1 MAQINHREGYVVTA
15 QKIGILSIESYQ
27 QASEFINPGKAA
39 FAGKAVFVYGFIKQS
54 FRTTLRFLAIALVF
68 LDVRNDV
75 MIEAG
80 LARSFSVKS
89 RVSIEIRTSHL
100 QPDLFHLLDSR
111 LQMLF

>member
-1 MAQINHREGYVVTA
+1 
-15 QKIGILSIESYQ
+15 
-27 QASEFINPGKAA
+27 
-39 FAGKAVFVYGFIKQS
+39 
-54 FRTTLRFLAIALVF
+54 
-68 LDVRNDV
+68 

>member
-1 MAQINHREGYVVTA
+1 MAQINHREGYVVTT

-39 FAGKAVFVYGFIKQS
+39 FAGKAVFVYRFIKQS
-54 FRTTLRFLAIALVF
+54 FWATLGSLAIALVF
-68 LDVRNDV
+68 LDVGNDI

-80 LARSFSVKS
+80 LAGIFGVKA
-89 RVSIEIRTSHL
+89 RISIEIRTSHL